1 MSVSIRPDKDALLNS
16 QQHSE
21 YFFYINLIFNIALTK
36 DNALELL
43 ITHKSD
49 LETIVKKVVQPNIQN
64 SLNQLGQT
72 LSLSNFSNQKE
83 KIEKAIGDIVN
94 QELNSAGLS
103 EHAILWLKLGD
114 TPKIRLTR
122 QKIKDEVNKYF

>member
-1 MSVSIRPDKDALLNS
+1 M
-16 QQHSE
+16 
-21 YFFYINLIFNIALTK
+21 
-36 DNALELL
+36 L

-49 LETIVKKVVQPNIQN
+49 LETLVKKVVQPNIQN

-72 LSLSNFSNQKE
+72 LSLGNFSNQKE
-83 KIEKAIGDIVN
+83 QIEKEITNIVN
-94 QELNSAGLS
+94 KELNSAGLS

-114 TPKIRLTR
+114 SPKIKLTR

>member
-1 MSVSIRPDKDALLNS
+1 M
-16 QQHSE
+16 
-21 YFFYINLIFNIALTK
+21 
-36 DNALELL
+36 ELL

-49 LETIVKKVVQPNIQN
+49 LETLVKKVVQPNIKN
-64 SLNQLGQT
+64 SLNQLSQT

-83 KIEKAIGDIVN
+83 QIEKEITNIVN
-94 QELNSAGLS
+94 KELNSAGLS

-114 TPKIRLTR
+114 SPKIKLTR